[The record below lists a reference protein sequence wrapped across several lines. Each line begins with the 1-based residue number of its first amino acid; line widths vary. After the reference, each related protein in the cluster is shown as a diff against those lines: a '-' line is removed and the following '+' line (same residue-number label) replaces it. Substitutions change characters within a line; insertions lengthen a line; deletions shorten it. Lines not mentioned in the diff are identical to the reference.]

1 MGQMVD
7 DVKVATECRKP
18 VTFFGRTGGV
28 IPSPAEVLAEI
39 EKIAGGLN

>member
-7 DVKVATECRKP
+7 DVKVATECKKP
-18 VTFFGRTGGV
+18 VTFFGRGGV